1 MLTIKIPSA
10 KEMVKM
16 PLREV
21 ETLLSLVS
29 DDLKERIVRE
39 LFRELHKCKAP
50 VTPTAPQCGRHSI
63 VIITL

>member
-39 LFRELHKCKAP
+39 LFRELHKGKSP
-50 VTPTAPQCGRHSI
+50 VTPAAPQRGRHSI

>member
-39 LFRELHKCKAP
+39 LFRELHKGKLP
-50 VTPTAPQCGRHSI
+50 SLPLRHSAGG
-63 VIITL
+63 TAS